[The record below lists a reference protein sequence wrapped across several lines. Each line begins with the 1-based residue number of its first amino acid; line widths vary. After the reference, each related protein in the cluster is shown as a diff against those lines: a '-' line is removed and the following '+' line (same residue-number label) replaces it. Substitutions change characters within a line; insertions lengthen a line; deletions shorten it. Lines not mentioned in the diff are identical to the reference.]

1 LFLCDEELIENH
13 RLAGDLNFSVTVE
26 TGILFIR
33 VEAKMGKVIER
44 RFNNIKTMQGG
55 PFGFMIG
62 HYL

>member
-33 VEAKMGKVIER
+33 VEAKWEKLLKEDLI
-44 RFNNIKTMQGG
+44 
-55 PFGFMIG
+55 
-62 HYL
+62 